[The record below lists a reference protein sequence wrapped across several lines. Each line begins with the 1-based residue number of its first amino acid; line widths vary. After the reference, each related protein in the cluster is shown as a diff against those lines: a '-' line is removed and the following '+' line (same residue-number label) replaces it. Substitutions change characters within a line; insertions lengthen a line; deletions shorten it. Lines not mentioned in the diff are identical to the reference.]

1 MPLSRDILLIHPPL
15 LRFEVSGPFAVVF
28 SHCFWNKRTFCG
40 YALNRDGP
48 TATSRT
54 MDAVAV
60 VSHLQ
65 DARALSQFCDAGL
78 AALLQ
83 ISTKVTP

>member
-1 MPLSRDILLIHPPL
+1 
-15 LRFEVSGPFAVVF
+15 VSVPFAVVY

-54 MDAVAV
+54 IDAVAV

-65 DARALSQFCDAGL
+65 DARALSHLCDPGVATL
-78 AALLQ
+78 RQ